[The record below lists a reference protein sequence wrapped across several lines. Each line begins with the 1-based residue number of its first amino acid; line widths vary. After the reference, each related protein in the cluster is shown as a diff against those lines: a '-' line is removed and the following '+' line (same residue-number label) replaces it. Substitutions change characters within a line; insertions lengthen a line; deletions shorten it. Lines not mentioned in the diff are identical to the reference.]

1 MMFLNETVTAF
12 SLITVALIVLL
23 LARPNLT
30 EARGGKILAF
40 IAFFILPVFITVIGT
55 SAHVENSKSTSFC
68 LSCHVMEPYGESLR
82 VDSRD
87 HLPALHF
94 QNKLVPRDQACYTCH
109 TTYTMFGDVNAKLQ
123 GMKHVYV
130 YYLGTPSEPIE
141 LYSDYNNRE
150 CLHCHQGA
158 RSFED
163 NEDHMDLREDLGSN
177 EISCLDCHDL
187 AHGIEKLEGL
197 DMWDEV
203 AE

>member
-1 MMFLNETVTAF
+1 MFLNEMVTAF
-12 SLITVALIVLL
+12 SVIAMALIVLL
-23 LARPNLT
+23 LARPTLT
-30 EARGGKILAF
+30 EARGGKVLAF
-40 IAFFILPVFITVIGT
+40 IAFFVLPVFITAVGT
-55 SAHVENSKSTSFC
+55 STHVENSKSTSFC

-82 VDSRD
+82 VESSE

-94 QNKLVPRDQACYTCH
+94 QNKLIPRDQACYTCH
-109 TTYTMFGDVNAKLQ
+109 TTYTMFGDLNAKPQ

-130 YYLGTPSEPIE
+130 YYLGSVSEPIE

-163 NEDHMDLREDLGSN
+163 NEDHADLQPDLANN
-177 EISCLDCHDL
+177 EVSCLDCHDL
-187 AHGIEKLEGL
+187 AHDIEGL
-197 DMWDEV
+197 DGADMWDEV

>member
-1 MMFLNETVTAF
+1 MTFLNETVTAF

-23 LARPNLT
+23 LARPTLT

-109 TTYTMFGDVNAKLQ
+109 TTYTMFGDLNAKLQ

-163 NEDHMDLREDLGSN
+163 NEDHMDLRKDLGSN

-187 AHGIEKLEGL
+187 AHEIEELEGV